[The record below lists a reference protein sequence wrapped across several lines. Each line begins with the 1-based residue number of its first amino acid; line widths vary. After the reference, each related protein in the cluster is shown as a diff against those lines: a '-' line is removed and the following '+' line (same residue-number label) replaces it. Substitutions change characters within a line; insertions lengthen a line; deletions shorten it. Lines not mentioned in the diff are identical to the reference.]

1 MKSCDNELKR
11 EQDTEISIMRVTWYS
26 HFVRDQRD
34 SFFHDFSI
42 AHVDPGNRSDYK
54 DRFFPR
60 CSRDRRSQEDHVEI
74 VAIVLRLQ
82 TNLVRDRCREAESVI
97 PICNFRAVLGH
108 LPCFSHNFMYISDL
122 DIFPIYLAGYFY
134 ILLREFREFSVR

>member
-1 MKSCDNELKR
+1 
-11 EQDTEISIMRVTWYS
+11 MRVTRYS

-34 SFFHDFSI
+34 SSFHDFSI
-42 AHVDPGNRSDYK
+42 AHIDPGNRSGYK

-60 CSRDRRSQEDHVEI
+60 CSRDRRSQEDLVEI

-108 LPCFSHNFMYISDL
+108 MLFSRLYIYIYISDFVFQFIRL
-122 DIFPIYLAGYFY
+122 DIFMFYFENLISTISY
-134 ILLREFREFSVR
+134 